1 MLDIHDITEYL
12 PSDITINEVANAE
25 IKRIITH
32 IQQNLATL
40 ETGDEDYE
48 IYLKGNPATLIDK
61 HEIDIAWETDT
72 EAFDER
78 IKELIIEA
86 SNAE

>member
-12 PSDITINEVANAE
+12 AGDTPISEFANAE

-32 IQQNLATL
+32 IQQSLAVV

-48 IYLKGNPATLIDK
+48 LYLNGNPNALIEK
-61 HEIDIAWETDT
+61 HQIDINWETDT

-86 SNAE
+86 SNQ

>member
-12 PSDITINEVANAE
+12 AGDTPISEFANAE

-32 IQQNLATL
+32 IQQQLAVV

-48 IYLKGNPATLIDK
+48 LYLKGNPNALIEK
-61 HEIDIAWETDT
+61 HQIDINWETDT

-78 IKELIIEA
+78 IKELIVEA
-86 SNAE
+86 SNSQ

>member
-12 PSDITINEVANAE
+12 AGDTPISEFANAE

-32 IQQNLATL
+32 IQQQLAVV

-48 IYLKGNPATLIDK
+48 LYLNGNPGALIEK
-61 HEIDIAWETDT
+61 HQIDINWETDT

-78 IKELIIEA
+78 IKELIVEA
-86 SNAE
+86 SNQ

>member
-12 PSDITINEVANAE
+12 SSDLPVNEVANAE

-32 IQQNLATL
+32 IQQQLAVV
-40 ETGDEDYE
+40 ETGEEDYE
-48 IYLKGNPATLIDK
+48 LYLIGNPAALVEK
-61 HEIDIAWETDT
+61 HQIDIVWETDT

-86 SNAE
+86 SNA

>member
-12 PSDITINEVANAE
+12 AGDTPISEFANTE

-32 IQQNLATL
+32 IQQQLAVV

-48 IYLKGNPATLIDK
+48 LYLKGNPNALIEK
-61 HEIDIAWETDT
+61 HQIDINWETDT
-72 EAFDER
+72 EAFDDR
-78 IKELIIEA
+78 IKELIVEA
-86 SNAE
+86 SNQ